1 MKVTSYLN
9 LNFNE
14 GAFPERVDRAAATGV
29 DGIEVFGWNLG
40 LGYGSDDP
48 GFDLDAVAERVEA
61 HDLEFVYL
69 SGARPD
75 LTDPERNA
83 DALKSIERSI
93 ELAEEYGVQNVNV
106 KAGAIQ
112 SDLDRET
119 QRQNVVEVLRAA
131 APPVEDSDVTLVLEP
146 LPATDH
152 FLRHSSD
159 GYAILDA
166 VDSPSV
172 KLLLDLHHE
181 QVVRGNLIGNLR
193 QNAAEYLGHVHVA
206 DPPPR
211 AEPGTGEINWDN
223 VFAAVNETDY
233 DGYMGGEF
241 IPSDDPIPALETL
254 VELGERYE

>member
-1 MKVTSYLN
+1 MEVTSYLN
-9 LNFNE
+9 LNFDD
-14 GAFPERVDRAAATGV
+14 GAFPERVDRAAEAGV

-40 LGYGSDDP
+40 LGYGPDDL
-48 GFDLDAVAERVEA
+48 GFDLDQIAERVEA

-75 LTDPERNA
+75 LTDPESKA
-83 DALKSIERSI
+83 DALESIERSV
-93 ELAEEYGVQNVNV
+93 ELAEEYGVRNVNV

-112 SDLDRET
+112 FDLDRET
-119 QRQNVVEVLRAA
+119 QRQSVIEVLREA
-131 APPVEDSDVTLVLEP
+131 APIVEGSDVTLVLEP

-152 FLRHSSD
+152 FLRRSSD

-166 VDSPSV
+166 VDSSSV

-181 QVVRGNLIGNLR
+181 QVVRGNLISNLR
-193 QNAAEYLGHVHVA
+193 RNAAKYVGHVHVA

-211 AEPGTGEINWDN
+211 AEPGTGEVNWDN
-223 VFAAVNETDY
+223 VFEAVRETDY

-241 IPSDDPIPALETL
+241 VPSGDPIAALETL
-254 VELGERYE
+254 VELGERY